1 MGVYK
6 GDIYYGAGKTNCLTS
21 VPKNVD
27 LELDKLNVTITG
39 SPTITNGVAS
49 GFSASN
55 YLKLP
60 NIFNPSSASNWEM
73 VFKFK
78 ITSANDGWVNIFGNG
93 DSTDRTSGVH
103 IFYDSNN
110 KIRLECCT
118 SGAST
123 WDICNLTGTT
133 LMELNTDYWVKVEFT
148 GSAYNCY
155 LSTDGSTFNLETS
168 SSSTTKIG
176 ATVTQC
182 IGNSLS
188 HSEKYHLG
196 SIDLSQSYIKTN
208 GSVWWKG
215 GTGTLTL
222 EKGSK
227 VYIPNGW
234 DIGQVGIY
242 GSPTIS
248 EGVVSGFSASNY
260 LTFSDNFRPDTNTWE
275 MLFKV
280 TTGSELSESE
290 EFVVAISN
298 GFTHETRYG
307 TRISIYNGK
316 FNFSVTYNGTA
327 WDIPVETAT
336 GVYDVQTNTTY
347 YIKFEYD
354 GSAYKLYYSLNGID
368 FIEDINIASSTPIYN
383 SCTACLIGIW
393 NNGSFVK
400 PFLGSIDLSESYIK
414 IDGEIWW
421 QGKKGNG
428 ERVFEEKIIEN
439 DMVSS
444 SRNYDLDNV
453 MVIHDNV
460 LTPRRSDFIS
470 SGNTAP
476 SSPENG
482 WNWYDTA
489 CNIIKYYNVS
499 NWETNHNIT
508 LPLGMAKS
516 TASSSY
522 TSINQVF
529 DWIGY
534 IGSSVFL
541 FPGVKGLC
549 SYEFNPDGTYKNI
562 EFEVDKVEVRTNNRN
577 AVDGVLLYQP
587 TMTDKFLF
595 WHEGVYVSYAESNP
609 KTNWT
614 RWYNRKENKWYYL
627 GDDGT
632 ELNDL
637 PMCVLATGLNAP
649 STAPNNI
656 TSLTPRAVQTN
667 NTARKIGDVYFCPG
681 KTNCLTSF
689 PKNIN
694 WSITDGV
701 LTLKK
706 GSKVYIPNGWTE
718 YTYYKCTTTSWTQP
732 TLSAD
737 GTVGGTSYACRCKA
751 YFTDHLAY
759 KAFDSDKTSTIWA
772 STSTAVD
779 NWIEFYSPV
788 ELIVSKVSVTNRKE
802 DIPGTFGTVT
812 LQGSLNG
819 TDYYDLAR
827 YTNTNSSVSATWSF
841 NTSVQRPA
849 KYLRLYA
856 NSQYG
861 SNGDI
866 VVANIS
872 FTAQQVTATVESTA
886 DDYTYVIGSGKR
898 IFDEVVIDG
907 DKTFNNTGGTGIYP
921 MFYDKYND
929 TIHSAVPTMGSGT
942 ATPTASTSYQLF
954 YNVSENIIYFDGG
967 SQLGGYSL
975 PLGRINATD
984 GVPTSISQ
992 HFSWFGFIGSTA
1004 FTLPNIEG
1012 LCSNGFNDDGTYK
1025 NVRGYTTKVDLWT
1038 YSSNWTRAKNP
1049 IFLTPNEAIFTTVSN
1064 DSYHEGTDRSA
1075 YDSLT
1080 YQCFH
1085 NTRENKTYYSGSTAG
1100 SWSQTYRTLLGY
1112 INMTFGVISSITHIG
1127 AKTTND
1133 LERVKETYNG
1143 STLVRGYISNTTLF
1157 EKSTAGTYTV
1167 TIPYNGYYELT
1178 VIGGGA
1184 GGTYEYSYK
1193 FADGGVG
1200 GGSGAGLIGVAYLTA
1215 GSYSVT
1221 VGAGGAAAY
1230 NDNSA
1235 ESITG
1240 KAGGAS
1246 KFGSIVTAGGGTA
1259 GKAVY
1264 NGAAQTPSYGGT
1276 LTYTSSAFKSTS
1288 LAKNGNTGSYSNNL
1302 SSSSAAMAGGA
1313 SVYNGYGKGGQADY
1327 GGTGTSSYT
1336 TPGTAGYVKVVA
1348 V

>member
-6 GDIYYGAGKTNCLTS
+6 GDIYYGAGKTNCLTY
-21 VPKNVD
+21 VPKNVN
-27 LELDKLNVTITG
+27 LTGVLHGTIIG
-39 SPTITNGVAS
+39 SPTINGGVVS
-49 GFSASN
+49 GFSTSN
-55 YLKLP
+55 YIELEDKYKSTH
-60 NIFNPSSASNWEM
+60 NAEY
-73 VFKFK
+73 VFKFTTSSDVATSQSAIHTEFLFNIDIGSSK
-78 ITSANDGWVNIFGNG
+78 MQIYNYGINKNTPFIDSISANTTYWI
-93 DSTDRTSGVH
+93 
-103 IFYDSNN
+103 
-110 KIRLECCT
+110 KIYIE
-118 SGAST
+118 
-123 WDICNLTGTT
+123 
-133 LMELNTDYWVKVEFT
+133 
-148 GSAYNCY
+148 GSSKTYSY
-155 LSTDGSTFNLETS
+155 STDGITYTGH
-168 SSSTTKIG
+168 TTIIDEGMKPED
-176 ATVTQC
+176 TT
-182 IGNSLS
+182 
-188 HSEKYHLG
+188 YHITLGEISIAADRPFFG
-196 SIDLSQSYIKTN
+196 SIDLSESYIKINNET
-208 GSVWWKG
+208 VWQG
-215 GTGTLTL
+215 EVNTGYITLKTD
-222 EKGSK
+222 SK

-242 GSPTIS
+242 GSPTIAD
-248 EGVVSGFSASNY
+248 GVVSGFSASNY

-307 TRISIYNGK
+307 TRISISNRK

-336 GVYDVQTNTTY
+336 GVYDVQVNTTY
-347 YIKFEYD
+347 YIKFEYT

-414 IDGEIWW
+414 INDEIWW

-428 ERVFEEKIIEN
+428 KRVFDEKVIESDLN
-439 DMVSS
+439 TGIHK
-444 SRNYDLDNV
+444 YDNAGLFLTWIVGKPYLSTTGGITPTSGETTPEIGTNAYL
-453 MVIHDNV
+453 IHY
-460 LTPRRSDFIS
+460 
-470 SGNTAP
+470 NTAENKCYYLEYD
-476 SSPENG
+476 SST
-482 WNWYDTA
+482 DTRTWTQ
-489 CNIIKYYNVS
+489 C
-499 NWETNHNIT
+499 T
-508 LPLGMAKS
+508 LPLGIVSRNSAVG
-516 TASSSY
+516 Y

-534 IGSSVFL
+534 IGSTVFL

-549 SYEFNPDGTYKNI
+549 PYEFNPDGTYKNI
-562 EFEVDKVEVRTNNRN
+562 EFENDKVCILDCSNRGGPDYILIGASYIAFWDKASYSIDSYPTPATN
-577 AVDGVLLYQP
+577 YWWQ
-587 TMTDKFLF
+587 
-595 WHEGVYVSYAESNP
+595 VYDSKKNMIYGSYNGASYIEEKRYVQAGEYTISS
-609 KTNWT
+609 
-614 RWYNRKENKWYYL
+614 
-627 GDDGT
+627 GI
-632 ELNDL
+632 
-637 PMCVLATGLNAP
+637 
-649 STAPNNI
+649 I

-701 LTLKK
+701 LTLKA

-751 YFTDHLAY
+751 YLTNYPAY

-772 STSTAVD
+772 STTNAVD

-898 IFDEVVIDG
+898 VFDEVVIDG

-967 SQLGGYSL
+967 SWLGGYSL

-984 GVPTSISQ
+984 GVPTPISQ

-1012 LCSNGFNDDGTYK
+1012 LCSNGFNIDGTYK
-1025 NVRGYTTKVDLWT
+1025 NVRGYTDKVQILT
-1038 YSSNWTRAKNP
+1038 YWSNWTRAKQP
-1049 IFLTPNEAIFTTVSN
+1049 IFLTNDGIEFTGVAN
-1064 DSYHEGTDRSA
+1064 DGYHEGTDRSA

-1080 YQCFH
+1080 YQCFY
-1085 NTRENKTYYSGSTAG
+1085 NTKENKTYRSGSTAG
-1100 SWSQTYRTLLGY
+1100 QWEQQYRTLLGY
-1112 INMTFGVISSITHIG
+1112 INMTSGVISSITHIG

-1133 LERVKETYNG
+1133 LKRVKETYNG
-1143 STLVRGYISNTTLF
+1143 STFVRGYISNATIF

-1178 VIGGGA
+1178 VIGGGS
-1184 GGTYEYSYK
+1184 GGAFEYSAK
-1193 FADGGVG
+1193 FADGAAA
-1200 GGSGAGLIGVAYLTA
+1200 GGSGAGLIGVTYLTK

-1221 VGAGGAAAY
+1221 VGAGGAGKWD
-1230 NDNSA
+1230 NNSA
-1235 ESITG
+1235 ETVTAS
-1240 KAGGAS
+1240 AGGAS

-1259 GKAVY
+1259 PKAVY
-1264 NGAAQTPSYGGT
+1264 NNGTQTAGKGGT
-1276 LTYTSSAFKSTS
+1276 LTYTSSAFTSVS
-1288 LAKNGNTGSYSNNL
+1288 LAKNGNNGATATNASTSATYS
-1302 SSSSAAMAGGA
+1302 GGA
-1313 SVYNGYGKGGQADY
+1313 SVHGGYGAGGQAKY
-1327 GGTGTSSYT
+1327 GGAYAG
-1336 TPGTAGYVKVVA
+1336 GNGYVKVV
-1348 V
+1348 VYS